1 MSKEKI
7 RNALDR
13 YYKAFDYDD
22 GTLAYKRGGQMG
34 FGKKFYLGGDEDE
47 VSDEDLDIGENGSK
61 SWKDIFDFSN
71 TNWGGLAGTAVGLIG
86 DTVGGFRDM
95 ADRSTQLEKSVNQ
108 YGTGAFNNVY
118 DNTSLLSAISNT
130 PGLTNISKS
139 DIRNKTVGQDIGS
152 AFSTGLSAGLSTGN
166 VFVGIGAGLL
176 DAGKSIAQRLKARSY
191 ADRINQYIK
200 DKNIRLNKQAFMAS
214 QGVDAHNDWMRM
226 MGYYMNPYDYALGG
240 EMRTHGAD
248 FNNGLTFI
256 NEGGTHEQ
264 NPYEGVP
271 SGVDDEG
278 TPNLVEEGEVIWNNE
293 YVFSNRIK
301 IPKHLAKKYKLG
313 GNLTF
318 ADAIKE
324 VTKESLTRPNDP
336 ISNETNK
343 AIVNEFMDEQEAL
356 REKEQQNAARQL
368 QTAYDEDFMSQ
379 LDAISTPQEEAPT
392 DMSEIQ
398 LPQQNFSTAPLEGMP
413 VGYAVGGPKRNVR
426 RVLKKQAEKLLEDSG
441 VMSKKEA
448 RQQKLRRLQSQLEEI
463 FGPPSI
469 QELTNL
475 LERTDSTATN
485 DSATSELL
493 FPNIFDKGT
502 VPSKKN
508 TFDKGSKKN
517 SGYKPGL
524 TGTLVEGLEDV
535 YDTGNGVYYDG
546 KTGSYYTDIDTI
558 RYLRGLPPISMDDE
572 IVASVVTDSRTE
584 KKPEG
589 AEVKADVSGGNG
601 AAKRTFKSNIKF
613 VPKGAASIRSL
624 NATDKDDIVPYKYRP
639 TWQRKIPVYGAGA
652 MALYGM
658 VNRPDYA
665 NADAIIEAARL
676 AGAPVNI
683 PVQTIGD
690 YMTYKPFDE
699 RYLVNMANQN
709 RAAAA
714 RGITNTA
721 GGNRAMDLLGNMS
734 LAHSN
739 QQELGEIARQ
749 AYLANQQQR
758 SAVAEF
764 NRGTNVQNM
773 SAINQRNLSQAQ
785 LNSQRQATALSGL
798 DRGHSLRQSIR
809 DTWDAATMQSL
820 NSMLASIGAIGK
832 ENEEYNMMTSM
843 AEHGYFPHFY
853 GDKGILQ
860 LAPNAQQ
867 QQLMPNP
874 FVLWQPDIKWKPNYQ
889 WKIEAKGGIKKNKKR
904 RF

>member
-34 FGKKFYLGGDEDE
+34 FGKKFYFGGDEDE
-47 VSDEDLDIGENGSK
+47 ASDEVSGADENGSK
-61 SWKDIFDFSN
+61 SWKDIFDFSD
-71 TNWGGLAGTAVGLIG
+71 TKWGGLAGTAVGLIG

-95 ADRSTQLEKSVNQ
+95 ADKSTQLEKSVNQ
-108 YGTGAFNNVY
+108 YGTGAFNSVY
-118 DNTSLLSAISNT
+118 DNTSLLSAIGNT

-176 DAGKSIAQRLKARSY
+176 DAGKSIAQRLKAKSY
-191 ADRINQYIK
+191 ADRVNQYIK
-200 DKNIRLNKQAFMAS
+200 DKNISLNKQAFMAS

-226 MGYYMNPYDYALGG
+226 MSYYMNPYDYALGG

-256 NEGGTHEQ
+256 NEGGTHEE

-278 TPNLVEEGEVIWNNE
+278 VPNLVEEGEVIWNNE

-356 REKEQQNAARQL
+356 REKEQQSAARQL
-368 QTAYDEDFMSQ
+368 QTAYDEDFMNQ
-379 LDAISTPQEEAPT
+379 LDAIGTPQEEAPT

-398 LPQQNFSTAPLEGMP
+398 LPQQEFSTAPLEGMP
-413 VGYAVGGPKRNVR
+413 VGYAVGGPKRSVKKIF
-426 RVLKKQAEKLLEDSG
+426 KKQAEKLLEDSG

-448 RQQKLRRLQSQLEEI
+448 RQQKLRRLQSQVEEI
-463 FGPPSI
+463 LGPPSV
-469 QELTNL
+469 QELTKL
-475 LERTDSTATN
+475 LERTDSTAVN
-485 DSATSELL
+485 DSATPELL
-493 FPNIFDKGT
+493 FPNIFDSAAS
-502 VPSKKN
+502 SKKN
-508 TFDKGSKKN
+508 TFDRGSKKN

-524 TGTLVEGLEDV
+524 TGTPVEGLEDV
-535 YDTGNGVYYDG
+535 YDTGNGVYYDA
-546 KTGSYYTDIDTI
+546 KTGAYYNDIDVI
-558 RYLRGLPPISMDDE
+558 LIKRGLEPTQKYDE
-572 IVASVVTDSRTE
+572 IVPSTIIDDR
-584 KKPEG
+584 KKKEPESE
-589 AEVKADVSGGNG
+589 AKVEVSGGNG
-601 AAKRTFKSNIKF
+601 AAKRTFKSDIKF
-613 VPKGAASIRSL
+613 VPKGAASIKFL
-624 NATDKDDIVPYKYRP
+624 NATNRDDIVPYKYRP

-658 VNRPDYA
+658 ANRPDYS

-699 RYLVNMANQN
+699 RYLVTMANQN

-734 LAHSN
+734 LAHNN

-773 SAINQRNLSQAQ
+773 GAINQRNLSQAQ

-843 AEHGYFPHFY
+843 AEHGYFPYFY
-853 GDKGILQ
+853 GDRGILQ

-867 QQLMPNP
+867 QQRP
-874 FVLWQPDIKWKPNYQ
+874 FVLWQPDTEWKPNYQ